1 MTHMRRTDPDLDQTS
16 VTQLSDTSSPARFD
30 EAPVEASGQ
39 MSHREVLE
47 ALSGLLLAMFVAM
60 LSSTV
65 VTNALPR
72 IVSDLHGS
80 QTGYTWVVVATLLAM
95 TATTPIWGKLSDLFS
110 KKLLV
115 QSALVIYSVGSLIAA
130 LAPNMQVLIGA
141 RVVQGL
147 GVGGL
152 TALVQVVIASMVS
165 PRERGRY
172 SGYIGATFALATVSG
187 PLIGG
192 LIVDSPLGWRGTF
205 FVGLPIAVA
214 AFIVL
219 QAKLHLPVVKRPVQI
234 DYLGATLIVGG
245 VSILLVWVSLA
256 GQQFDW
262 VSATSAGVVVL
273 GLAVIAAALYVEARV
288 AVEPIIPLRL
298 FKDRTTSLATAASV
312 LIGVSMFG
320 ATVYLSEYFQNAR
333 GMTPT
338 EAGLMSVSMVG
349 GLLVSS
355 IATGRIISETGLWK
369 RYLVGGMVLVVV
381 GLTLLGTIDATTP
394 LVEVGAFMAILGLGL
409 GATMQNLVLA
419 VQNNTAQ
426 ADMGAASSVVS
437 FFRSM
442 GGSIGVSA
450 LGALLSHQV
459 TQKVTDGLAALG
471 IDGGHSAGTIPD
483 LDALPAPVRALYES
497 AFGEATGHLFLVA
510 APFALLAFVCV
521 LFIREVPLR
530 TTLDREPD
538 AIGHD
543 GVVDTEGRVEGTVEA
558 GVR

>member
-1 MTHMRRTDPDLDQTS
+1 
-16 VTQLSDTSSPARFD
+16 
-30 EAPVEASGQ
+30 

-72 IVSDLHGS
+72 IVTDLHGS

-95 TATTPIWGKLSDLFS
+95 TASTPIWGKLADQFS

-115 QSALVIYSVGSLIAA
+115 QSALVIYTVGSLIAA

-172 SGYIGATFALATVSG
+172 AGYIGATFALATVSG

-214 AFIVL
+214 AFLVL

-256 GQQFDW
+256 GQQFGW
-262 VSATSAGVVVL
+262 TSAASAALVVV
-273 GLAVIAAALYVEARV
+273 GLAVVAAALYVEAKV

-312 LIGVSMFG
+312 LIGFAMFG

-338 EAGLMSVSMVG
+338 EAGLMSVAMVG

-355 IATGRIISETGLWK
+355 IVTGRIISDTGLWK
-369 RYLVGGMVLVVV
+369 RYLVGGMMLVVV
-381 GLTLLGTIDATTP
+381 GITLLGTIDATTP
-394 LVEVGAFMAILGLGL
+394 LVEVGAFMSVLGLGL

-450 LGALLSHQV
+450 LGAVLSHQV

-471 IDGGHSAGTIPD
+471 IEGGHSTGAIPD
-483 LDALPAPVRALYES
+483 LATLPAPVRAVYES
-497 AFGEATGHLFLVA
+497 AFGEATGHLFMVA
-510 APFALLAFVCV
+510 APFALLAFVCI

-530 TTLDREPD
+530 TTLDHEE
-538 AIGHD
+538 AGIGNND
-543 GVVDTEGRVEGTVEA
+543 SVRVEGRVEA

>member
-1 MTHMRRTDPDLDQTS
+1 MSNAPSPT
-16 VTQLSDTSSPARFD
+16 TSSEMSTD

-65 VTNALPR
+65 VTNALPA
-72 IVSDLHGS
+72 IVADLHGS

-95 TATTPIWGKLSDLFS
+95 TATTPIWGKLADLFS

-115 QSALVIYSVGSLIAA
+115 QSALVIYTAGSLIAA

-172 SGYIGATFALATVSG
+172 SGYIGATFAIATVSG

-205 FVGLPIAVA
+205 FVGMPIAVA
-214 AFIVL
+214 AFAVL
-219 QAKLHLPVVKRPVQI
+219 QAKLHLPVIKREVHI
-234 DYLGATLIVGG
+234 DYLGATLIIGG
-245 VSILLVWVSLA
+245 VSLLLVWVSLA
-256 GQQFDW
+256 GAQFDW
-262 VSATSAGVVVL
+262 ISATSALMVL
-273 GLAVIAAALYVEARV
+273 GGLAVIAAALYVEARV
-288 AVEPIIPLRL
+288 AIEPIIPLRL
-298 FKDRTTSLATAASV
+298 FKDRTTALATAASV

-333 GMTPT
+333 GMSPT
-338 EAGLMSVSMVG
+338 EAGLMSIAMVG

-355 IATGRIISETGLWK
+355 IVTGRIISDTGLWK
-369 RYLVGGMVLVVV
+369 RYLVGGMVLVVI
-381 GLTLLGTIDATTP
+381 GLGLLGTIDATTP
-394 LVEVGAFMAILGLGL
+394 LVEVGAFMALLGLGL

-426 ADMGAASSVVS
+426 SDMGAASSVVS
-437 FFRSM
+437 FFRSL

-459 TQKVTDGLAALG
+459 AQKVSDGLAVLG
-471 IDGGHSAGTIPD
+471 IPAGHSTGAIPD
-483 LDALPAPVRALYES
+483 LDTLPAPVRALYET
-497 AFGEATGHLFLVA
+497 AFGDATGHLFLVA
-510 APFALLAFVCV
+510 APFALLALVCV

-530 TTLDREPD
+530 TTLDRAEP
-538 AIGHD
+538 AISHND
-543 GVVDTEGRVEGTVEA
+543 PVPSTQRDPA

>member
-1 MTHMRRTDPDLDQTS
+1 MSRTSQPDLRDG
-16 VTQLSDTSSPARFD
+16 
-30 EAPVEASGQ
+30 APVEVAGE

-72 IVSDLHGS
+72 IVNDLNGS

-95 TATTPIWGKLSDLFS
+95 TATTPIWGKLADLFS

-115 QSALVIYSVGSLIAA
+115 QTALVIYSIGSLIAA
-130 LAPNMQVLIGA
+130 LAPSMEVLIGA

-172 SGYIGATFALATVSG
+172 SGYIGAVFAIATVSG

-192 LIVDSPLGWRGTF
+192 VIVDSPLGWRGTF

-214 AFIVL
+214 AFVVL
-219 QAKLHLPVVKRPVQI
+219 QVKLHLPVVKRQVSI

-245 VSILLVWVSLA
+245 VSLLLVWVSLA

-262 VSATSAGVVVL
+262 VSPISAAMVVG
-273 GLAVIAAALYVEARV
+273 GLLVIAAALYVEARV

-320 ATVYLSEYFQNAR
+320 ATVYLSEYFQNSR
-333 GMTPT
+333 GMSPT
-338 EAGLMSVSMVG
+338 EAGLMSIAMVG

-355 IATGRIISETGLWK
+355 IITGRIISNTGIWK
-369 RYLVGGMVLVVV
+369 RYLVGGMVLVVA
-381 GLTLLGTIDATTP
+381 GLGLLGTIDESTP
-394 LVEVGAFMAILGLGL
+394 LVEVGAFMALLGLGL

-426 ADMGAASSVVS
+426 ADMGAASSVVA

-459 TQKVTDGLAALG
+459 TQKVTDGLAAMG
-471 IDGGHSAGTIPD
+471 IDAGHSTGSIPD
-483 LDALPAPVRALYES
+483 LDSLPGPVRTLYEQ
-497 AFGEATGHLFLVA
+497 AFGEATGHIFLVA
-510 APFALLAFVCV
+510 APFALLAFFCI
-521 LFIREVPLR
+521 LFIKEVPLR
-530 TTLDREPD
+530 TTLERDVPQNGPVETP
-538 AIGHD
+538 
-543 GVVDTEGRVEGTVEA
+543 TEVAAR
-558 GVR
+558 

>member
-1 MTHMRRTDPDLDQTS
+1 MTRT
-16 VTQLSDTSSPARFD
+16 SPAPAPIATLD
-30 EAPVEASGQ
+30 ESPVEASGQ

-47 ALSGLLLAMFVAM
+47 ALSGMLLAMFVAM

-72 IVSDLHGS
+72 IVTDLHGS

-95 TATTPIWGKLSDLFS
+95 TATTPIWGKLADLFS

-115 QSALVIYSVGSLIAA
+115 QSALVIYTVGSLIAA
-130 LAPNMQVLIGA
+130 LAPNMEVLIGA

-214 AFIVL
+214 AFLVL
-219 QAKLHLPVVKRPVQI
+219 QAKLHLPVVTRPVQI

-256 GQQFDW
+256 GQQFGW
-262 VSATSAGVVVL
+262 VSATSAAMVAV
-273 GLAVIAAALYVEARV
+273 GLAVIAAALYVEAKV
-288 AVEPIIPLRL
+288 AAEPIIPLRL
-298 FKDRTTSLATAASV
+298 FKDRTTTLATVASV
-312 LIGVSMFG
+312 LIGFAMFG

-333 GMTPT
+333 GMSPT

-355 IATGRIISETGLWK
+355 IVTGRIISDTGLWK
-369 RYLVGGMVLVVV
+369 RYLVGGMALVVV
-381 GLTLLGTIDATTP
+381 GITLLGTIDATTP
-394 LVEVGAFMAILGLGL
+394 LIEVGAFMALLGLGL

-426 ADMGAASSVVS
+426 SDMGAASSVVS

-471 IDGGHSAGTIPD
+471 IEGGHSAGTIPD
-483 LDALPAPVRALYES
+483 LATLPAPVRSLYEG

-510 APFALLAFVCV
+510 APFAVLAFVCI

-530 TTLDREPD
+530 TTLDHEEA
-538 AIGHD
+538 AIGNND
-543 GVVDTEGRVEGTVEA
+543 PVQAEGRTEA
-558 GVR
+558 DAR

>member
-1 MTHMRRTDPDLDQTS
+1 MNQRSRA
-16 VTQLSDTSSPARFD
+16 AR
-30 EAPVEASGQ
+30 
-39 MSHREVLE
+39 
-47 ALSGLLLAMFVAM
+47 LA
-60 LSSTV
+60 
-65 VTNALPR
+65 
-72 IVSDLHGS
+72 
-80 QTGYTWVVVATLLAM
+80 
-95 TATTPIWGKLSDLFS
+95 DLFS

-115 QSALVIYSVGSLIAA
+115 QAALVIYTIGSLIAG
-130 LAPNMQVLIGA
+130 LAPNMQTLIGA
-141 RVVQGL
+141 RVIQGL

-205 FVGLPIAVA
+205 YVGLPVAVA
-214 AFIVL
+214 AFAVL
-219 QAKLHLPVVKRPVQI
+219 QAKLHLPVIKREVRI

-256 GQQFDW
+256 GTQFDW
-262 VSATSAGVVVL
+262 VSTTSALMVL
-273 GLAVIAAALYVEARV
+273 GGIAVIAAALYVEARV

-298 FKDRTTSLATAASV
+298 FKDRTTSLATAASI

-333 GMTPT
+333 GMSPT
-338 EAGLMSVSMVG
+338 EAGLMSVAMVG

-355 IATGRIISETGLWK
+355 IVTGRIISDTGLWK
-369 RYLVGGMVLVVV
+369 RYLVGGMVLVVI
-381 GLTLLGTIDATTP
+381 GLALLGTIDEATP
-394 LVEVGAFMAILGLGL
+394 LLEVGVFMAILGLGL

-419 VQNNTAQ
+419 VQNNTAMD
-426 ADMGAASSVVS
+426 DMGAASSVVS

-459 TQKVTDGLAALG
+459 TQKVTDGLAAMG
-471 IDGGHSAGTIPD
+471 ITAGHSTGSIPD

-510 APFALLAFVCV
+510 APFALLALVCV

-530 TTLDREPD
+530 TTLDREEP
-538 AIGHD
+538 AIEQNGPVSSTQLHP
-543 GVVDTEGRVEGTVEA
+543 A
-558 GVR
+558 GAR